1 MKMISIS
8 KELDDIGMSAEAF
21 RVYFNIVCHVLEE
34 GKFPTIDQITAK
46 CFRNRRASGKTQAR
60 LALRELIKLGM
71 VSGDIDTE
79 NYVLVHPDKWEV
91 GAV

>member
-1 MKMISIS
+1 MKISIPES
-8 KELDDIGMSAEAF
+8 VDDIGMSPEAF
-21 RVYFNIVCHVLEE
+21 RVYFSLLRHVIEHE
-34 GKFPTIDQITAK
+34 AFPTIDQITAK